1 MMDPVQAFVGADIHD
16 GTSLHIN
23 MALTL
28 DGNNAIDVFPVTD
41 LPSDCAI
48 HHLGGGTILPG
59 YVDLQVNGGGGVM
72 FNVDQSVA
80 ALQTIANAHA
90 TCGTAALLPT
100 LITDNFARTV
110 AAIDAVQA
118 AINLGVPGII
128 GIHLEGPHL
137 SVARKGAHDP
147 SLIRPMEQADLDLL
161 LSAAARI
168 SNVMVTVAPENTT
181 MTQISQLVEGG
192 LTVSLGHT
200 DANFETCMAA
210 FDAGARCVT
219 HLFNAMSQLCNR
231 EPGLVGAAFVRG
243 DVHASMIADGI
254 HVHPAAI
261 KTAIAAK
268 GHNVF
273 LVSDA
278 MSTAG
283 SQIDGFDLHG
293 RWIRRNN
300 GRLTLEDGTLAGA
313 ALDLTR
319 AVHLIQQDAG
329 ETVTT
334 AITRATRTP
343 TELLKEKGQWG
354 TFGAGVDTLIYVD
367 NAMSGVKPLLKI
379 LSDNTT

>member
-1 MMDPVQAFVGADIHD
+1 
-16 GTSLHIN
+16 
-23 MALTL
+23 
-28 DGNNAIDVFPVTD
+28 
-41 LPSDCAI
+41 
-48 HHLGGGTILPG
+48 
-59 YVDLQVNGGGGVM
+59 
-72 FNVDQSVA
+72 
-80 ALQTIANAHA
+80 
-90 TCGTAALLPT
+90 
-100 LITDNFARTV
+100 
-110 AAIDAVQA
+110 
-118 AINLGVPGII
+118 
-128 GIHLEGPHL
+128 
-137 SVARKGAHDP
+137 
-147 SLIRPMEQADLDLL
+147 MEQADLDLL

-313 ALDLTR
+313 DLDLTR

>member
-1 MMDPVQAFVGADIHD
+1 MEAKALANVILPVPHAVFDRKSSDSGHYLYRASSFGPRKAFNAEGSKSTFVELRGDGSQTMIPPSVHPNNNPLTFTAFNAD
-16 GTSLHIN
+16 
-23 MALTL
+23 
-28 DGNNAIDVFPVTD
+28 
-41 LPSDCAI
+41 AI
-48 HHLGGGTILPG
+48 H
-59 YVDLQVNGGGGVM
+59 
-72 FNVDQSVA
+72 
-80 ALQTIANAHA
+80 
-90 TCGTAALLPT
+90 
-100 LITDNFARTV
+100 
-110 AAIDAVQA
+110 VQY
-118 AINLGVPGII
+118 
-128 GIHLEGPHL
+128 
-137 SVARKGAHDP
+137 K
-147 SLIRPMEQADLDLL
+147 DLL
-161 LSAAARI
+161 KSVNLLAAARI

-181 MTQISQLVEGG
+181 MTQIRQLVEGG

-243 DVHASMIADGI
+243 DVHASMIADRI

-268 GHNVF
+268 GHNMF

-313 ALDLTR
+313 DLDLTR

>member
-16 GTSLHIN
+16 GTLLHMD

-28 DGNNAIDVFPVTD
+28 DCNAAIEVVPVTD
-41 LPSDCAI
+41 LPSDCVI

-59 YVDLQVNGGGGVM
+59 YVDLHVNGGGGAM
-72 FNVDQSVA
+72 FNADQSVA
-80 ALQTIANAHA
+80 ALQTIATAHA
-90 TCGTAALLPT
+90 TCGSAALLPT
-100 LITDNFARTV
+100 LITDNFARTA
-110 AAIDAVQA
+110 AAIDAVEA
-118 AINLGVPGII
+118 AINLGVAGII

-147 SLIRPMEQADLDLL
+147 SLIRPMEQVDLDLL
-161 LSAAARI
+161 LSAASRI
-168 SNVMVTVAPENTT
+168 PNVMVTVAPESTT

-200 DANFETCMAA
+200 NANFETCIAA

-219 HLFNAMSQLCNR
+219 HLFNGMSQLNNR
-231 EPGLVGAAFVRG
+231 EPGLVGAAFVRD

-261 KTAIAAK
+261 KTAIDAK
-268 GHNVF
+268 GHNIF
-273 LVSDA
+273 LISDS

-283 SQIDGFDLHG
+283 SSIGGFELNG
-293 RWIRRNN
+293 RWVDRDN

-313 ALDLTR
+313 DLDLTR
-319 AVHLIQQDAG
+319 AINVIQQDAG
-329 ETVTT
+329 ETASM

-354 TFGAGVDTLIYVD
+354 TLGAGVDTLMYLD
-367 NAMSGVKPLLKI
+367 NAMLGVKPLLTV
-379 LSDNTT
+379 LSGKTV

>member
-1 MMDPVQAFVGADIHD
+1 MMDPVEAFVGADIHD

-28 DGNNAIDVFPVTD
+28 DGNNAIDVLPVTD
-41 LPSDCAI
+41 LPSDCII
-48 HHLGGGTILPG
+48 HQLDGGTILPG

-72 FNVDQSVA
+72 FNGDQSVA
-80 ALQTIANAHA
+80 ALQTISNAHA
-90 TCGTAALLPT
+90 NCGTAALLPT
-100 LITDNFARTV
+100 LMTDNFARTV
-110 AAIDAVQA
+110 AAIDAVEE
-118 AINLGVPGII
+118 AINLGVAGII

-137 SVARKGAHDP
+137 SVARKGAHDQ

-161 LSAAARI
+161 LSAANRI
-168 SNVMVTVAPENTT
+168 PNVMVTVAPENTT
-181 MTQISQLVEGG
+181 ITQISQLVEGG

-219 HLFNAMSQLCNR
+219 HLFNAMSQLHNR
-231 EPGLVGAAFVRG
+231 EPGLVGAAFMRN

-254 HVHPAAI
+254 HVHPVAI

-268 GHNVF
+268 GHNMF
-273 LVSDA
+273 LISDS

-283 SQIDGFDLHG
+283 SQIDGFELHG
-293 RWIRRNN
+293 RWVGRNN
-300 GRLTLEDGTLAGA
+300 GRLMLEDGTLAGA
-313 ALDLTR
+313 DLDLTR
-319 AVHLIQQDAG
+319 AVHIIQQDAG
-329 ETVTT
+329 ETATT

-354 TFGAGVDTLIYVD
+354 TFGAGIDTLIYVD
-367 NAMSGVKPLLKI
+367 NAMLGVKPLLTV
-379 LSDNTT
+379 LSDKTT